1 MRSQV
6 ILVVTW
12 RIRGRGG
19 TPVNFKTSSMAFEKI
34 TLFSKITQF
43 QKHVIFRIT
52 QFQKHVIFQNHVIF
66 KNTLFSESRNF
77 KKHVIFQNHVIFK
90 NTLFS
95 ESRYFR
101 ITRFS
106 ESRNFQNHA
115 IFQNHVIF
123 RITQFSTSMTSS
135 EKNLPKNLYNF
146 QDIRYDF
153 ICMLLLFSAR
163 CLWKTI
169 KNILRGG

>member
-43 QKHVIFRIT
+43 QNHVIFRIT
-52 QFQKHVIFQNHVIF
+52 
-66 KNTLFSESRNF
+66 LFSESRD
-77 KKHVIFQNHVIFK
+77 
-90 NTLFS
+90 
-95 ESRYFR
+95 
-101 ITRFS
+101 
-106 ESRNFQNHA
+106 
-115 IFQNHVIF
+115 FQNHVIF
-123 RITQFSTSMTSS
+123 RITLFSESRDFQNHAIFRITQFSESRDFIITQFQNHAIFHIDDVIG
-135 EKNLPKNLYNF
+135 ENLPKNLNLYNF

>member
-43 QKHVIFRIT
+43 QNHVIFRIT
-52 QFQKHVIFQNHVIF
+52 
-66 KNTLFSESRNF
+66 L
-77 KKHVIFQNHVIFK
+77 
-90 NTLFS
+90 
-95 ESRYFR
+95 
-101 ITRFS
+101 FS
-106 ESRNFQNHA
+106 ESRNFQNHV
-115 IFQNHVIF
+115 IFRITLFSESRDFQNHVIF
-123 RITQFSTSMTSS
+123 RITLFSESRDFQNHAIFRITQFSESRDFIITQFQNHAIFHIDDVIG
-135 EKNLPKNLYNF
+135 ENLPKNLNLYNF